1 MIGVHQR
8 RAGNPGNPGG
18 KLKAEKLTLAVDN
31 VRLPVNDFL
40 NQLIPVGGRHP
51 QVGIHCPQRDA
62 LDVIHMPLLVGVDGA
77 GNGENAHIVTLLG
90 QLVKKILD
98 ACDHAVGIGG
108 IQIRSN

>member
-1 MIGVHQR
+1 MIGVHQG
-8 RAGNPGNPGG
+8 RAGDPGNPGG

-40 NQLIPVGGRHP
+40 NQLIPVGSRHP

-62 LDVIHMPLLVGVDGA
+62 LDVIHVPLLVGVDGA

-90 QLVKKILD
+90 QLVK
-98 ACDHAVGIGG
+98 
-108 IQIRSN
+108 